1 MSAPRILVIDDDI
14 NILSALRIL
23 FQREGF
29 QVQTAFDGEDGFK
42 KIIAGGVDILLSD
55 VDMPKMNG
63 FEVFQKLRMQGVVQ
77 QIPIIMMSAGVG
89 PVDRAKYIEEG
100 AEDFITKPF
109 NTIEL
114 LARVRRILSR
124 VAGHMGANTAQAPGQ
139 ASQPGS
145 RPQELT
151 RGKLGDIAVPDLV
164 QFFALGQKDGFLEL
178 TKPAATARMFFVGG
192 QIIHCTV
199 VDRTGISREG
209 EDAVYNMLAWNEGN
223 FRAAFERVAI
233 PRRIKTPTHE
243 MLLEHARRSDDLQRA
258 DDAAAAAPVENPA
271 APAPAPTPV
280 KAAPAT
286 VKAMLAAGKPAPA
299 AVRPVPAP
307 GKVAPPAPRP
317 RPAPPK
323 PAPPAPP
330 GAPKAPSGSDDFTF

>member
-1 MSAPRILVIDDDI
+1 LAGPRILVIDDDI

-42 KIIAGGVDILLSD
+42 KILAGGVDILLSD

-77 QIPIIMMSAGVG
+77 QVPIIMMSAGVG

-114 LARVRRILSR
+114 LARVRRILARAS
-124 VAGHMGANTAQAPGQ
+124 GHMGANTAPQAG
-139 ASQPGS
+139 AANQPGS

-164 QFFALGQKDGFLEL
+164 QFFMLGQKDGFLEL

-192 QIIHCTV
+192 QVIHCTV
-199 VDRTGISREG
+199 VEKSGISREG
-209 EDAVYNMLAWNEGN
+209 EDAVFSMLTWNEGN

-243 MLLEHARRSDDLQRA
+243 LLLEHARRSDDRVREES
-258 DDAAAAAPVENPA
+258 PP
-271 APAPAPTPV
+271 PAPH
-280 KAAPAT
+280 
-286 VKAMLAAGKPAPA
+286 
-299 AVRPVPAP
+299 PAP
-307 GKVAPPAPRP
+307 GRPTSPPTGAPSGPRSP
-317 RPAPPK
+317 Q
-323 PAPPAPP
+323 PP
-330 GAPKAPSGSDDFTF
+330 GASGTRDDFRF

>member
-1 MSAPRILVIDDDI
+1 LAAPRILVIDDDI

-42 KIIAGGVDILLSD
+42 KILSGGVDILLSD

-114 LARVRRILSR
+114 LARVRRILAR
-124 VAGHMGANTAQAPGQ
+124 VSGHMGANTATAPG
-139 ASQPGS
+139 AGSQPGS

-199 VDRTGISREG
+199 VERSGISREG
-209 EDAVYNMLAWNEGN
+209 EDAVFNMLSWNEGN

-243 MLLEHARRSDDLQRA
+243 LLLEHARRSDDLQRQEEA
-258 DDAAAAAPVENPA
+258 PAAAAAAP
-271 APAPAPTPV
+271 
-280 KAAPAT
+280 
-286 VKAMLAAGKPAPA
+286 APA
-299 AVRPVPAP
+299 AAP
-307 GKVAPPAPRP
+307 GAPRP
-317 RPAPPK
+317 RVPHSP
-323 PAPPAPP
+323 PP
-330 GAPKAPSGSDDFTF
+330 GPPRTPKAPGGRDDFNF